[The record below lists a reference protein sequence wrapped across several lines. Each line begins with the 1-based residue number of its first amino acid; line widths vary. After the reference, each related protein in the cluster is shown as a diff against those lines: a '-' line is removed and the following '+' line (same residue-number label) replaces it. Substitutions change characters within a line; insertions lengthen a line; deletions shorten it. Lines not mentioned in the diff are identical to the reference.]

1 MAEIWHRCVIAA
13 TGHMARTLD
22 LGTNSCQA
30 AIILQAFAI
39 VEQSVSLE
47 LRRSIFAHR
56 ANDRPTPPAS
66 LILLTQHDR
75 QHARDDGFSFCALAI
90 CFLIQTGLETV
101 TV

>member
-22 LGTNSCQA
+22 LVTNSCRS
-30 AIILQAFAI
+30 AIKILQAFAI

-56 ANDRPTPPAS
+56 ANDRPTAVAS
-66 LILLTQHDR
+66 LILFRQHDR
-75 QHARDDGFSFCALAI
+75 DDPLGDRRI
-90 CFLIQTGLETV
+90 GRIG
-101 TV
+101 